1 MENNYIIVDGQLRHA
16 GIKGMKWGVRRYQNK
31 DGSLTELGKKRY
43 YQSADK
49 AGYKMQDDTGT
60 RYKLNKKGRKV
71 TYTNDDVDEWVRSDL
86 AGNRRVADESSQLFG
101 KLKSATDRS
110 IANSRSKRAKMDLS
124 NMSDKDMRDQIN
136 RAMLER
142 QYTDMF
148 GPKESTKG
156 RERVSAVLDSVG
168 TVLGVAGTALGIAV
182 AIKDLKNFKKSD

>member
-43 YQSADK
+43 YKSADK
-49 AGYKMQDDTGT
+49 AGYKMEGEDGT
-60 RYKLNKKGRKV
+60 RYKIGKKGKKV
-71 TYTNDDVDEWVRSDL
+71 TYTNDDVNEWVRSDL
-86 AGNRRVADESSQLFG
+86 SGNRRVADETSQLFS
-101 KLKSATDRS
+101 KLKSETDRS
-110 IANSRSKRAKMDLS
+110 IANSRNKRVKMDLS

-156 RERVSAVLDSVG
+156 RERVSAIFGGAAAALS
-168 TVLGVAGTALGIAV
+168 VAGTALSIAV
-182 AIKDLKNFKKSD
+182 AIKDLKNFKKGD